1 MKPLVVYV
9 DDEPINL
16 TVFEAAMPEEWEIQV
31 FDSPLKA
38 LDALTKLNPCIVV
51 SDQKMPGM
59 VGVNFLEIVKR
70 THPVTKR
77 IIVTGYSEE
86 DLVVDS
92 IRKAGVHDY
101 IRKPWDVEDLIHRL
115 KSVMDT
121 FNLEKELLEKTSLLQ
136 KQNLELQKVTED
148 LRAAKLV
155 EEHARKEL
163 EAWAPPFVL
172 SAIQNNTLKFP
183 LKRDLALICFDIINS
198 SETHGLFI
206 DNMSI
211 RSIVLKGFS
220 ESVLRQGGWRESHA
234 GDSAYAHFG
243 LLESTSNP
251 VESALATAT
260 EFRSFLRALNLKH
273 GLKIECGI
281 GLHLAKDV
289 SINLHEIEIQTPR
302 GSVKQKSFDSTSP
315 DVDLV
320 HRLENFTHQLPGSN
334 VAISSTFVETLGD
347 KLQQVVDMGS
357 FLLKGQK
364 QSTKIFLKTSDQVKP
379 EDIAKLKNK
388 TKDSEDSDD
397 QSKAS

>member
-1 MKPLVVYV
+1 MKPLIIYV

-31 FDSPLKA
+31 FESPLQA
-38 LDALTKLNPCIVV
+38 LDALTTLNPCIVV

-70 THPVTKR
+70 THPSAKR
-77 IIVTGYSEE
+77 VIVTGYSEE

-101 IRKPWDVEDLIHRL
+101 IRKPWDVEDLVHRL
-115 KSVMDT
+115 KSVMET
-121 FNLEKELLEKTSLLQ
+121 YNLEKELFEKNSLLQ
-136 KQNLELQKVTED
+136 KQNAELQKITED
-148 LRAAKLV
+148 LKVAKGV
-155 EEHARKEL
+155 EEQARKEL

-172 SAIQNNTLKFP
+172 SAIQNNSLKFP

-198 SETHGLFI
+198 SDTHGIFV
-206 DNMSI
+206 DNVSI
-211 RSIVLKGFS
+211 RSLVLKGFS

-243 LLESTSNP
+243 LLDSTSNP
-251 VESALATAT
+251 VESALVTAT
-260 EFRSFLRALNLKH
+260 EFRSFLRAINLKH
-273 GLKIECGI
+273 GLSIECGI

-302 GSVKQKSFDSTSP
+302 GAIKQKSFDSTSP

-320 HRLENFTHQLPGSN
+320 HRLESFTHQLPGSN
-334 VAISSTFVETLGD
+334 VAISESFVNALAGKIPMAKDIGTF
-347 KLQQVVDMGS
+347 Q
-357 FLLKGQK
+357 LKGQK
-364 QSTKIFLKTSDQVKP
+364 NLTKIFLKASDQVKD
-379 EDIAKLKNK
+379 EHISELLEKNVNYNKLVI
-388 TKDSEDSDD
+388 
-397 QSKAS
+397 QKAS

>member
-31 FDSPLKA
+31 FESPLQA
-38 LDALTKLNPCIVV
+38 LDALTNLNPCIVV

-70 THPVTKR
+70 THPSAKR
-77 IIVTGYSEE
+77 VIVTGYSEE

-101 IRKPWDVEDLIHRL
+101 IRKPWDVEDLVHRL

-121 FNLEKELLEKTSLLQ
+121 FNLEKELFEKNSLLQ
-136 KQNLELQKVTED
+136 KQNSELQKITED
-148 LRAAKLV
+148 LKLAKTV
-155 EEHARKEL
+155 EEQARKEL

-172 SAIQNNTLKFP
+172 SAIQNNSLKFP

-198 SETHGLFI
+198 SDTHGIFV
-206 DNMSI
+206 DNTSI
-211 RSIVLKGFS
+211 RSVVLKGFS

-243 LLESTSNP
+243 MLDSTINP

-260 EFRSFLRALNLKH
+260 EFRSFLRAINLKH

-281 GLHLAKDV
+281 GLHLAQDV
-289 SINLHEIEIQTPR
+289 SINLHEIEIQTLR
-302 GSVKQKSFDSTSP
+302 GTIKQKSFDSTSP

-320 HRLENFTHQLPGSN
+320 HRLESFTHQLPGSN
-334 VAISSTFVETLGD
+334 VAISETFSNALAGKLPQVKDLGSY
-347 KLQQVVDMGS
+347 Q
-357 FLLKGQK
+357 LKGQK
-364 QSTKIFLKTSDQVKP
+364 SLTKIYLKASDQVTD
-379 EDIAKLKNK
+379 EHIAELVRKAANVNDPVNK
-388 TKDSEDSDD
+388 E
-397 QSKAS
+397 AV

>member
-1 MKPLVVYV
+1 MKPLVIYV

-31 FDSPLKA
+31 FESPLQA
-38 LDALTKLNPCIVV
+38 LDALTNLNPCIVV

-70 THPVTKR
+70 THPSAKR
-77 IIVTGYSEE
+77 VIVTGYSEE

-121 FNLEKELLEKTSLLQ
+121 YNLEKELFEKNSLLQ
-136 KQNLELQKVTED
+136 KQNAELQKITED
-148 LRAAKLV
+148 LKIAKTV
-155 EEHARKEL
+155 EEQARKEL

-172 SAIQNNTLKFP
+172 SAIQDSTLTFP
-183 LKRDLALICFDIINS
+183 LKRNLALICFDIINS
-198 SETHGLFI
+198 SDTHGIFV
-206 DNMSI
+206 DNTSI
-211 RSIVLKGFS
+211 RSVVLKGFS

-243 LLESTSNP
+243 MLDSTTNP

-281 GLHLAKDV
+281 GLHLAQDV
-289 SINLHEIEIQTPR
+289 SINLHEIEIQTLR
-302 GSVKQKSFDSTSP
+302 GTIKQKSFDSTSP

-320 HRLENFTHQLPGSN
+320 HRLESFTHQLPGSN
-334 VAISSTFVETLGD
+334 VAISESFSDALAG
-347 KLQQVVDMGS
+347 KLPQVKDLGS
-357 FLLKGQK
+357 FQLKGQK
-364 QSTKIFLKTSDQVKP
+364 SLTKIYLKASDQVTD
-379 EDIAKLKNK
+379 EHIAELVQKSANVHDPVNK
-388 TKDSEDSDD
+388 E
-397 QSKAS
+397 AV

>member
-1 MKPLVVYV
+1 MKPLVIYV

-31 FDSPLKA
+31 FESPLQA
-38 LDALTKLNPCIVV
+38 LDALTNLNPCIVV

-70 THPVTKR
+70 THPSAKR
-77 IIVTGYSEE
+77 VIVTGYSEE

-121 FNLEKELLEKTSLLQ
+121 YNLEKELYEKNGLLQ
-136 KQNLELQKVTED
+136 KQNAELQKITED
-148 LRAAKLV
+148 LRVAKTV
-155 EEHARKEL
+155 EEQARKEL

-172 SAIQNNTLKFP
+172 SAMQNNSLKFP

-198 SETHGLFI
+198 SDTHDIFI
-206 DNMSI
+206 GDTSI

-243 LLESTSNP
+243 MLDSTLNP

-281 GLHLAKDV
+281 GLHLAQDV
-289 SINLHEIEIQTPR
+289 SINLHEIEIQTLR
-302 GSVKQKSFDSTSP
+302 GTIKQKSFDSTSS

-320 HRLENFTHQLPGSN
+320 HRLESFTHQLPGSN
-334 VAISSTFVETLGD
+334 VAISESFSNALAGKLPQVKDLGNF
-347 KLQQVVDMGS
+347 Q
-357 FLLKGQK
+357 LKGQK
-364 QSTKIFLKTSDQVKP
+364 SLTKIYLKASDQVTD
-379 EDIAKLKNK
+379 EHIAELIQKNANVHDLVNK
-388 TKDSEDSDD
+388 E
-397 QSKAS
+397 AV

>member
-31 FDSPLKA
+31 FESPLQA
-38 LDALTKLNPCIVV
+38 LDALTNLNPCIVV

-70 THPVTKR
+70 THPSAKR
-77 IIVTGYSEE
+77 VIVTGYSEE

-101 IRKPWDVEDLIHRL
+101 FRKPWDVEDLVHRL

-121 FNLEKELLEKTSLLQ
+121 FNLEKELFEKNSLLQ
-136 KQNLELQKVTED
+136 KQNSELQKITED
-148 LRAAKLV
+148 LKLAKTV
-155 EEHARKEL
+155 EEQARKEL

-172 SAIQNNTLKFP
+172 SAIQNNSLKFP

-198 SETHGLFI
+198 SDTHGIFV
-206 DNMSI
+206 DNTSI
-211 RSIVLKGFS
+211 RSVVLKGFS

-243 LLESTSNP
+243 MLDSTINP

-260 EFRSFLRALNLKH
+260 EFRSFLRAINLKH

-281 GLHLAKDV
+281 GLHLAQDV
-289 SINLHEIEIQTPR
+289 SINLHEIEIQTLR
-302 GSVKQKSFDSTSP
+302 GTIKQKSFDSTSP

-320 HRLENFTHQLPGSN
+320 HRLESFTHQLPGSN
-334 VAISSTFVETLGD
+334 VAISETFSNALAGKLPQVKDLGSY
-347 KLQQVVDMGS
+347 Q
-357 FLLKGQK
+357 LKGQK
-364 QSTKIFLKTSDQVKP
+364 SLTKIYLKASDQVTD
-379 EDIAKLKNK
+379 EHIAELVRKAANVNDPVNK
-388 TKDSEDSDD
+388 E
-397 QSKAS
+397 AV

>member
-1 MKPLVVYV
+1 MKPLIVYV
-9 DDEPINL
+9 DDEAINL

-31 FDSPLKA
+31 YDSPLKA
-38 LDALTKLNPCIVV
+38 LDALTKLDPCIVV

-59 VGVNFLEIVKR
+59 AGVNFLEIVKR
-70 THPVTKR
+70 THPLAKR
-77 IIVTGYSEE
+77 VIVTGYSEE

-115 KSVMDT
+115 KSIMST
-121 FNLEKELLEKTSLLQ
+121 YNLEKELLEKTQLLE
-136 KQNLELQKVTED
+136 KQNFELQKITED
-148 LRAAKLV
+148 LKNAKSI
-155 EEHARKEL
+155 EEQARKEL

-172 SAIQNNTLKFP
+172 TAIQNKSLKFP

-198 SETHGLFI
+198 SDTHGIFL
-206 DNMSI
+206 DNTSI

-243 LLESTSNP
+243 LLESTTNP

-289 SINLHEIEIQTPR
+289 MINLHEIEIQTPR
-302 GSVKQKSFDSTSP
+302 GVVKQKSFDSTSP

-320 HRLENFTHQLPGSN
+320 HRLESFTHQLPGSN
-334 VAISSTFVETLGD
+334 VAISSSFAEVLGN
-347 KLQQVVDMGS
+347 KLLQVKDLGH
-357 FLLKGQK
+357 FQLKGQK
-364 QSTKIFLKTSDQVKP
+364 GTTQIFLKASDQVSDEQISELMKK
-379 EDIAKLKNK
+379 ISSNK
-388 TKDSEDSDD
+388 
-397 QSKAS
+397 AA

>member
-31 FDSPLKA
+31 FESPLQA
-38 LDALTKLNPCIVV
+38 LDALTNLNPCIVV

-70 THPVTKR
+70 THPSAKR
-77 IIVTGYSEE
+77 VIVTGYSEE

-121 FNLEKELLEKTSLLQ
+121 YNLEKELFEKNSLLQ
-136 KQNLELQKVTED
+136 KQNAELQKITED
-148 LRAAKLV
+148 LKIAKSV
-155 EEHARKEL
+155 EEQARKEL

-172 SAIQNNTLKFP
+172 SAIQNNALKFP

-198 SETHGLFI
+198 SDTHEIFV
-206 DNMSI
+206 DNTPI

-243 LLESTSNP
+243 LLESTINP

-273 GLKIECGI
+273 GLSIECGI
-281 GLHLAKDV
+281 GLHLAQGV
-289 SINLHEIEIQTPR
+289 SINLHEIEIQTLR
-302 GSVKQKSFDSTSP
+302 GTIKQKSFDSTSV

-320 HRLENFTHQLPGSN
+320 HRLESFTHQLPGSN
-334 VAISSTFVETLGD
+334 VAISESFSSALAGKLPQIKDLGSY
-347 KLQQVVDMGS
+347 Q
-357 FLLKGQK
+357 LKGQK
-364 QSTKIFLKTSDQVKP
+364 SPTKIFLKASDQVKD
-379 EDIAKLKNK
+379 EHITELMQNSELKK
-388 TKDSEDSDD
+388 T
-397 QSKAS
+397 A

>member
-9 DDEPINL
+9 DDEPMNL
-16 TVFEAAMPEEWEIQV
+16 TVFEAAMPEDWEIQV

-70 THPVTKR
+70 THPSTKR
-77 IIVTGYSEE
+77 VIATGYSEE

-101 IRKPWDVEDLIHRL
+101 IKKPWDVEDLLHRL
-115 KSVMDT
+115 KSVMET
-121 FNLEKELLEKTSLLQ
+121 YNLEKELFEKNSLLEK
-136 KQNLELQKVTED
+136 QNHELQKMTED
-148 LRAAKLV
+148 LKKAKAI
-155 EEHARKEL
+155 EEQARKEL

-172 SAIQNNTLKFP
+172 SAIQSNSLKFP
-183 LKRDLALICFDIINS
+183 MRRDLALICFDIINS
-198 SETHGLFI
+198 SETHDITI
-206 DNMSI
+206 DGASV
-211 RSIVLKGFS
+211 RSVILKGFS

-260 EFRSFLRALNLKH
+260 EFRSFLRALNLKY

-289 SINLHEIEIQTPR
+289 SINLHEIEIQTLR
-302 GSVKQKSFDSTSP
+302 GTIKQKSFDSTSP

-320 HRLENFTHQLPGSN
+320 HRLESFTHQLPGSN
-334 VAISSTFVETLGD
+334 VAISESFAKVIID
-347 KLQQVVDMGS
+347 KLPQAKDLGNFQ
-357 FLLKGQK
+357 LKGQK
-364 QSTKIFLKTSDQVKP
+364 ALTKIYLKPSDQVTEQQIIEIK
-379 EDIAKLKNK
+379 EKSAASGDSLDKK
-388 TKDSEDSDD
+388 T
-397 QSKAS
+397 A

>member
-31 FDSPLKA
+31 FESPLQA
-38 LDALTKLNPCIVV
+38 LDALTNLNPCIVV

-70 THPVTKR
+70 THPTAKR
-77 IIVTGYSEE
+77 VIVTGYSEE

-101 IRKPWDVEDLIHRL
+101 IRKPWDVEDLVHRL
-115 KSVMDT
+115 TSVMET
-121 FNLEKELLEKTSLLQ
+121 YNLEKELFEKNSLLL
-136 KQNLELQKVTED
+136 KQNAELQKITED
-148 LRAAKLV
+148 LKIAKAV
-155 EEHARKEL
+155 EEQARKEL

-172 SAIQNNTLKFP
+172 SAIQDSSLKFP

-198 SETHGLFI
+198 SDTHGIFI
-206 DNMSI
+206 DNTSI
-211 RSIVLKGFS
+211 RSVVLKGFS

-243 LLESTSNP
+243 MLESTNNP

-260 EFRSFLRALNLKH
+260 EFRSFLRALNLKY
-273 GLKIECGI
+273 GLSIECGI
-281 GLHLAKDV
+281 GLHLAQDV
-289 SINLHEIEIQTPR
+289 SINLHEIEIQTLR
-302 GSVKQKSFDSTSP
+302 GTIKQKSFDSTSP

-320 HRLENFTHQLPGSN
+320 HRLESFTHQLPGSN
-334 VAISSTFVETLGD
+334 VAISEPFSNALAG
-347 KLQQVVDMGS
+347 KLPQVKDLGS
-357 FLLKGQK
+357 FQLKGQK
-364 QSTKIFLKTSDQVKP
+364 SLTKIYLKASDQVK
-379 EDIAKLKNK
+379 EEHIAELSQKSLNNNDSGNK
-388 TKDSEDSDD
+388 KI
-397 QSKAS
+397 A

>member
-1 MKPLVVYV
+1 MKPLIIYV
-9 DDEPINL
+9 DDEPMNL
-16 TVFEAAMPEEWEIQV
+16 TVFEAAMPEEWEVQV
-31 FDSPLKA
+31 FESPLQA

-70 THPVTKR
+70 THPSSKR
-77 IIVTGYSEE
+77 VIATGYSEE

-101 IRKPWDVEDLIHRL
+101 IKKPWDVEDLVHRL

-121 FNLEKELLEKTSLLQ
+121 YNLEKELFEKNDLLER
-136 KQNLELQKVTED
+136 QNKELQKITED
-148 LRAAKLV
+148 LRVAKSV
-155 EEHARKEL
+155 EEQARKEL

-172 SAIQNNTLKFP
+172 SAIQSNSLQFP
-183 LKRDLALICFDIINS
+183 MKRDLALICFDIINS
-198 SETHGLFI
+198 SETHDITI
-206 DNMSI
+206 DGASV
-211 RSIVLKGFS
+211 RSVILKGFS

-243 LLESTSNP
+243 MLESTSNP

-289 SINLHEIEIQTPR
+289 SINLHEIEIQTLR
-302 GSVKQKSFDSTSP
+302 GTIKQKSFDSTSP

-320 HRLENFTHQLPGSN
+320 HRLEGFTHQLPGSN
-334 VAISSTFVETLGD
+334 VAISETFAKAIID
-347 KLQQVVDMGS
+347 KLPQAKDLGS
-357 FLLKGQK
+357 FQLKGQK
-364 QSTKIFLKTSDQVKP
+364 SLTKIYLKASDQVT
-379 EDIAKLKNK
+379 EDQIKEIKRK
-388 TKDSEDSDD
+388 SVVYSDMAEK
-397 QSKAS
+397 QSA